1 MALPVADL
9 VQLAQFATVAMFALL
24 ALIAV
29 MGARRG
35 GRAGAWAAATFGSLA
50 TALLTDPIKDALGVE
65 LPAWLQGMTIL
76 LLLAFPYLL
85 LRFTAS
91 FGGFPRWLEIA
102 AAIGASGIAVA
113 TLAVVTMSRG
123 LARDGTGLYVS
134 AVLLYWVLLSL
145 VTVLT
150 LWRAGRGQPTVA
162 RRRMRL
168 MSGATAV
175 LAVALLLG
183 LVPSES
189 AAVQLSVQLAALA
202 SGAAFALGLSPP
214 SSLRVLWRRTE
225 DKHLQNGMIAVL
237 RAGTVEEVAGEL
249 LPPTVRIVGASSA
262 ALVDADGRI
271 LAMHGGTVEIGAE
284 LLDAGDD
291 EAGPTRQV
299 VPLGEGRGAL
309 AVWTSL
315 YTPFFGREEV
325 DLLRT
330 MGAVMTLALKR
341 SEWLEDERAQRIAL
355 ERAQQEADR
364 AREVATEANQ
374 TKNKF
379 LSRMSHEL
387 RTPLNAILGFG
398 QLLETADL
406 ADQDRDGVAHIV
418 KAGEHLLALINDVL
432 DLSRIEADAMTL
444 SLETVHAGELIE
456 DAVTLIRPLADS
468 RSIRLAVNAGAC
480 DAYVTTDR
488 QRCRQVLLN
497 LLSNAVKY
505 NHDAGEVQ
513 IGCRMSEH
521 ELRISVRDNGPGIDS
536 DRQELLFEPFERLGA
551 ENSHVE
557 GTGLGLALTKQL
569 VERMGGVI
577 GVESTAG
584 LGSTFWIDLPV
595 AQQPAGLDE
604 PAARS
609 GTSDAINDRTLLLV
623 EDNLINLRVV
633 EAMLR
638 RRPGITVLPAMQGS
652 LAVDMACEHQPD
664 VIVLDVHLPDL
675 SGREVLK
682 RLKADPRTRDIPVV
696 IASADAT
703 PSSVRQLQEN
713 GAFAYLTKPL
723 DLQQFL
729 DVVAAALAHHDS
741 ARERRLGEGDPDVAP
756 DPTVV

>member
-1 MALPVADL
+1 LALLGADL
-9 VQLAQFATVAMFALL
+9 LPWAQFATVAMFALL

-29 MGARRG
+29 MRARRG
-35 GRAGAWAAATFGSLA
+35 GRAGAWAAVTFASLA
-50 TALLTDPIKDALGVE
+50 VVLLTDPIEDALGVE
-65 LPAWLQGMTIL
+65 TPAWLRGVTIL
-76 LLLAFPYLL
+76 LLVAFPYLL

-102 AAIGASGIAVA
+102 AAMGLGSIAVA
-113 TLAVVTMSRG
+113 TLALLSVPGDVSG
-123 LARDGTGLYVS
+123 DGYGLYVA
-134 AVLLYWVLLSL
+134 AVLVYWVLLSL
-145 VTVLT
+145 VTVMT

-175 LAVALLLG
+175 LAVALLMAL
-183 LVPSES
+183 LPEES
-189 AAVQLSVQLAALA
+189 AAVRLSVQLAALA

-237 RAGTVEEVAGEL
+237 RAGTVEEVAREL

-262 ALVDADGRI
+262 ALVDAGGRI
-271 LAMHGGTVEIGAE
+271 LAAHGGAVEIGAE
-284 LLDAGDD
+284 LLDAGADGS
-291 EAGPTRQV
+291 EPTRQV
-299 VPLGEGRGAL
+299 VPLGDGRGAL
-309 AVWTSL
+309 VVWTSL

-330 MGAVMTLALKR
+330 MGAVMTLALER
-341 SEWLEDERAQRIAL
+341 SEWLEDERAQRMAL
-355 ERAQQEADR
+355 ERAQREADR

-398 QLLETADL
+398 QLLEISTL
-406 ADQDRDGVAHIV
+406 AGHDREAVGHIV
-418 KAGEHLLALINDVL
+418 KAGQHLLALINDVL
-432 DLSRIEADAMTL
+432 DLSRIEADALTL
-444 SLETVHAGELIE
+444 SLEPVDMGELIN
-456 DAVTLIRPLADS
+456 DAVSLIKPLADS
-468 RSIRLAVNAGAC
+468 RSIHLDVSAGGC

-505 NHDAGEVQ
+505 NHDGGDVQ
-513 IGCRMSEH
+513 ISCRHVSER
-521 ELRISVRDNGPGIDS
+521 ELRISVRDSGPGIELA
-536 DRQELLFEPFERLGA
+536 RQQGLFEPFERLGA
-551 ENSHVE
+551 ENSSVE

-569 VERMGGVI
+569 VERMRGVI
-577 GVESTAG
+577 GVETAAG

-595 AQQPAGLDE
+595 TPQPAALDE
-604 PAARS
+604 PDARS
-609 GTSDAINDRTLLLV
+609 DTSSANDDRTLLLI
-623 EDNLINLRVV
+623 EDNLINLRVI

-638 RRPGITVLPAMQGS
+638 RRPGVSVLPTMQGS
-652 LAVDMACEHQPD
+652 LAVDMAGEHQPD
-664 VIVLDVHLPDL
+664 LIVLDLHLPDL
-675 SGREVLK
+675 PGREVLR
-682 RLKADPRTRDIPVV
+682 RLQADPRTRDIPVV
-696 IASADAT
+696 IASADST
-703 PSSVRQLQEN
+703 PGSVRQLKED

-729 DVVAAALAHHDS
+729 DVVAAALAHRDG
-741 ARERRLGEGDPDVAP
+741 AREPRSGESDAQD
-756 DPTVV
+756 TVV